1 VVRKDGRLFKPRCDC
16 RSAVNAHVE
25 AEAEAEA
32 EVVNRDMPP

>member
-25 AEAEAEA
+25 AEAEAE
-32 EVVNRDMPP
+32 VVNRDMPP